1 MTVDRQTDRQTN
13 VKYELGFLFK
23 IQSVVSLA
31 IMVAYRNKKCVFVP
45 NIMKGSR
52 DR

>member
-1 MTVDRQTDRQTN
+1 MTVDRQTDRQTD

-31 IMVAYRNKKCVFVP
+31 IYYGGIQKQKMCLCPKHYEGV
-45 NIMKGSR
+45 
-52 DR
+52 